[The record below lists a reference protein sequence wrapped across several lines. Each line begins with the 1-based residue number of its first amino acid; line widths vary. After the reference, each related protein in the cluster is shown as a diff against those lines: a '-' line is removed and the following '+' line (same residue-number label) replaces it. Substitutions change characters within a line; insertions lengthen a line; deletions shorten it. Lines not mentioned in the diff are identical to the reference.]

1 MVCKIKNTLFEDI
14 KKVTIYG
21 KTVFP
26 SGLLAEFFIAMFVRK
41 WMSILQM
48 YRTQMELYTF
58 LQSPLCWPFFW
69 SCTESKKRH
78 QFVHHLWLFWPCDGL
93 YPGAVFFFV
102 MWNDPIMYTV
112 KIQLYNK
119 WGFQSTFC
127 CCSFCISQV
136 IFLFLTDARKVDIP
150 VVYVGEVCTC
160 SWTLNSSYVWL
171 MKMISRIHTQHSS
184 SQTKIA

>member
-1 MVCKIKNTLFEDI
+1 M
-14 KKVTIYG
+14 TIYG

-26 SGLLAEFFIAMFVRK
+26 SRVIGRVFHSYVCKEMNVNLANVQNSDGA
-41 WMSILQM
+41 
-48 YRTQMELYTF
+48 LYISAIS
-58 LQSPLCWPFFW
+58 LMLAVFW

-78 QFVHHLWLFWPCDGL
+78 QFVHHLWLFWPSDGL

-136 IFLFLTDARKVDIP
+136 IFLFLTDARKVDIR